1 MAEDISI
8 QKRRG
13 VMFELWLSWR
23 FVKNNIWAGAV
34 APTLF
39 TLALCA
45 AKGLPGMEIAIST
58 LASFVYAYLH
68 LYVFDINSQIFGIE
82 EDKIN
87 KPDRPL
93 AAKII
98 TLASAKIRAVIF
110 TLLFFAYGI
119 CLGVIGWTLLWVL
132 FVLLYSYTPWSN
144 NWLLKNLFVALGIL
158 TLLPVA
164 AHNASVPFIEVAHW
178 LLSLLVMTSYMI
190 TTQDLR
196 DVKGDAHIGRKT
208 FPLVYGMRTAKIAL
222 SLAYLLSIVI
232 AHYTLFIPG
241 ENGSSGA
248 LLLFESGSALIL
260 LCVAAR
266 LCKQN
271 ADCRY
276 DHFTYRLWEYWY
288 TLVCISMFAFY
299 ISR

>member
-1 MAEDISI
+1 MRVALWTMRLSLRRGCNMAEDISI

-110 TLLFFAYGI
+110 TLLF
-119 CLGVIGWTLLWVL
+119 
-132 FVLLYSYTPWSN
+132 
-144 NWLLKNLFVALGIL
+144 
-158 TLLPVA
+158 LPT
-164 AHNASVPFIEVAHW
+164 ASA
-178 LLSLLVMTSYMI
+178 S
-190 TTQDLR
+190 
-196 DVKGDAHIGRKT
+196 A
-208 FPLVYGMRTAKIAL
+208 
-222 SLAYLLSIVI
+222 SLAGPCSGYC
-232 AHYTLFIPG
+232 
-241 ENGSSGA
+241 SSCCTAIHRGA
-248 LLLFESGSALIL
+248 ITG
-260 LCVAAR
+260 C
-266 LCKQN
+266 
-271 ADCRY
+271 
-276 DHFTYRLWEYWY
+276 
-288 TLVCISMFAFY
+288 
-299 ISR
+299 